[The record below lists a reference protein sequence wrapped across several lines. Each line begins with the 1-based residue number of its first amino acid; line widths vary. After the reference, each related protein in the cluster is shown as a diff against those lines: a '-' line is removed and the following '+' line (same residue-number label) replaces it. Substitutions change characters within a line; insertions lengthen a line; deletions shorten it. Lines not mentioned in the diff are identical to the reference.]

1 MAAKVIATRGPGMYL
16 IRNDDGSGQIA
27 DTERGILFPPQSVA
41 SIAARGYWE
50 EVPEGSV
57 DLAEILR
64 LVRSELPLGP
74 LRRSMGA

>member
-1 MAAKVIATRGPGMYL
+1 MYL

-57 DLAEILR
+57 DLAGILR
-64 LVRSELPLGP
+64 LSGRSS
-74 LRRSMGA
+74 RSDRCDGRWSMT